1 MNVQQLVP
9 ELFEWI
15 EVFRSGSQV
24 DSQGNERIWTD
35 SDLTEMVQNFQ
46 PNTFTVPVVLGH
58 QNSDNSPAYGWVSS
72 LKKEGDR
79 LYAKLANVL
88 ETFAISFKNK
98 QYPNRSVRIDITDRG
113 LELGHLA
120 FLGATPP
127 AIDLQPAVQFKR
139 YLKSFEYPIPLSPEV
154 NQPNPIEFTSLITGG
169 LTMAIPNMPPKETG
183 TGNSKEATQAQN
195 AQTDNSKKTS
205 PDSTSKT
212 ETEST
217 DSVAFE
223 LAIETPAP
231 AMPPAMQPAAPSPTA
246 QPKPTAPPPGM
257 VIMSE
262 HERQLLLNQGVAS
275 AAEAM
280 LSSAQLYVS
289 QLQAAGKVTP
299 ALLDGIADFIC
310 FLERLDSPNPIF
322 AYAAAVNPKSAPK
335 QLTYI
340 DSQGHSTQV
349 RPVDYFKALLQKLP
363 TQVDLGKRHEFA
375 AMPVSDP
382 AAEFENVV
390 NGITRGFK
398 IPKPANTPPLTQYR

>member
-15 EVFRSGSQV
+15 EVFKTGNQV
-24 DSQGNERIWTD
+24 DSHGHERTWTE
-35 SDLTEMVQNFQ
+35 SDLTEIVQNFQ
-46 PNTFTVPVVLGH
+46 PNTFTVPIILGH
-58 QNSDNSPAYGWVSS
+58 QNSDKSPAYGWVSS

-98 QYPNRSVRIDITDRG
+98 QYPNRSVRIDVTDRG

-127 AIDLQPAVQFKR
+127 AIDLQPIIQFKR
-139 YLKSFEYPIPLSPEV
+139 YLESFEYPVPSSPEV
-154 NQPNPIEFTSLITGG
+154 NQEVKQIEFKSLITGG
-169 LTMAIPNMPPKETG
+169 LNMALLNNTPPKDTG
-183 TGNSKEATQAQN
+183 DPKEATPASSEKM
-195 AQTDNSKKTS
+195 TPNSKPELTKEGKS
-205 PDSTSKT
+205 
-212 ETEST
+212 TESIEY
-217 DSVAFE
+217 E

-231 AMPPAMQPAAPSPTA
+231 AMPPAMQPAAPPPPA
-246 QPKPTAPPPGM
+246 QPKPTAPPGM

-280 LSSAQLYVS
+280 LSSAQLYVN

-322 AYAAAVNPKSAPK
+322 AYAAAVNPKSVSK
-335 QLTYI
+335 QLTYT
-340 DSQGHSTQV
+340 DGQGNSTQV

-363 TQVDLGKRHEFA
+363 TQVDLNKRHEFA
-375 AMPVSDP
+375 AMPVADQ
-382 AAEFENVV
+382 AAEFESVV
-390 NGITRGFK
+390 NGITRGFR

>member
-1 MNVQQLVP
+1 
-9 ELFEWI
+9 
-15 EVFRSGSQV
+15 
-24 DSQGNERIWTD
+24 
-35 SDLTEMVQNFQ
+35 
-46 PNTFTVPVVLGH
+46 
-58 QNSDNSPAYGWVSS
+58 
-72 LKKEGDR
+72 
-79 LYAKLANVL
+79 
-88 ETFAISFKNK
+88 
-98 QYPNRSVRIDITDRG
+98 
-113 LELGHLA
+113 
-120 FLGATPP
+120 
-127 AIDLQPAVQFKR
+127 
-139 YLKSFEYPIPLSPEV
+139 
-154 NQPNPIEFTSLITGG
+154 
-169 LTMAIPNMPPKETG
+169 MAIPNMPPKETG